1 MKKNKVIFW
10 VATIIIVL
18 WEGVMPLSTIL
29 FTPEYVTVGTKPLG
43 YPDYF
48 AYALI
53 ICKVLGVIAIAYPKA
68 PAKLKEWAYAGLTF
82 NLIFAFISHAYVD
95 KNIGFMLMPLV
106 VLGILA
112 ISYVYNNKI
121 QWQRQTTKPSMS
133 TTEDLAVKL

>member
-10 VATIIIVL
+10 VATILIVL
-18 WEGVMPLSTIL
+18 WEGVMPLSTLL
-29 FTPEYVTVGTKPLG
+29 FAPEQATIGTKPLG

-53 ICKVLGVIAIAYPKA
+53 VCKVLGVIAIAYPKT

-82 NLIFAFISHAYVD
+82 NLIFAFISHACVD
-95 KNIGFMLMPLV
+95 KNIGFMMMPLV

-112 ISYVYNNKI
+112 ISYVYNQKI
-121 QWQRQTTKPSMS
+121 VAYRNGNS
-133 TTEDLAVKL
+133 